1 MKILADSGVSLPQRL
16 IWRSRF
22 LDNETKE
29 VLSGLVRYLAM
40 RLREKR
46 SQLIYG
52 HCVRRR
58 NINNYM
64 NSQAEKKLH
73 FGAGSLILE
82 GFLNSDMLGQ
92 VPINIGRKLPF
103 SDEEI
108 DLVYTSHVIEHL
120 PKEDFKFFLGEC
132 LRILKKGGINL
143 IAIPSI
149 EKLTS
154 ILYGKNQTKIA
165 ILQSYFSSRFM
176 EEESFSPSEYLNLVM
191 RGFDH
196 KYLYDFD
203 LIKHLANK
211 AGYGSVDRIANS
223 DVPDEILRTC
233 IMQQEAHWELET
245 ETFLLIK

>member
-1 MKILADSGVSLPQRL
+1 MQIRGKSSVSLPQRL
-16 IWRSRF
+16 IWQSRF
-22 LDNETKE
+22 LNNETKQI
-29 VLSGLVRYLAM
+29 LSGLVRYVAM

-46 SQLIYG
+46 AQLIYG
-52 HCVRRR
+52 HFVRRK
-58 NINNYM
+58 NIANYV
-64 NSQAEKKLH
+64 NSHVEKKLH
-73 FGAGSLILE
+73 FGAGSLTLE

-103 SDEEI
+103 NNEEI
-108 DLVYTSHVIEHL
+108 DLIYTSHVIEHL

-132 LRILKKGGINL
+132 FRILKKGGINL

-149 EKLTS
+149 EKLAS
-154 ILYGKNQTKIA
+154 ILYGNEQTKIA
-165 ILQSYFSSRFM
+165 ILKSYFSSRFM

-203 LIKHLANK
+203 LIKHLANR
-211 AGYGSVDRIANS
+211 AGYGTVDRIANS
-223 DVPDEILRTC
+223 DVPDEILRSH
-233 IMQQEAHWELET
+233 IMQREAHWELET

>member
-1 MKILADSGVSLPQRL
+1 MKIGADSAVSLPQRL
-16 IWRSRF
+16 IWQSRF

-29 VLSGLVRYLAM
+29 ILSGLVRYLAM

-52 HCVRRR
+52 HFVRRK

-64 NSQAEKKLH
+64 NSHAEKKLH
-73 FGAGSLILE
+73 FGAGSLVLE

-103 SDEEI
+103 DDEEI
-108 DLVYTSHVIEHL
+108 DLIYTSHVIEHL
-120 PKEDFKFFLGEC
+120 PKEDFKFFLREC
-132 LRILKKGGINL
+132 LRILKRGGINL

-154 ILYGKNQTKIA
+154 ILYGNDQTKIA
-165 ILQSYFSSRFM
+165 ILQSYFSAHFM
-176 EEESFSPSEYLNLVM
+176 EEDSFSPSEYLNLVM

-196 KYLYDFD
+196 KYLYDFA
-203 LIKHLANK
+203 LIQHLAKK
-211 AGYGSVDRIANS
+211 AGYTGVDKIANS
-223 DVPDEILRTC
+223 DVPDKILKDHIIQR
-233 IMQQEAHWELET
+233 EAHWELET